1 MKKRIFSLFLATA
14 FVLLCLLAS
23 GCEETTE
30 ATSSVGADAS
40 GESAEESIGG
50 RFFGLDIPED
60 IDFGGKT
67 VRVLTT
73 STAESPATHQIQPN
87 NNELLTAET
96 TTAVFTACAECTRLV
111 EEELGISVEEE
122 VVYTWSRYGGDMYKR
137 IQKDAMSYTGDYVFA
152 MPCSIEASMLS
163 IDGVLYD
170 LNDVPHIDLSREWW
184 CHEFNEGVT
193 VDGST
198 FFAISDIGIVS
209 KEATLFVAFNKK
221 MVESNKLTDK
231 YGYSSLYEM
240 VDKKAWTQDVMFE
253 MAKSVYQD
261 VNGNNKCDLGD
272 VNGLAGQDGAV
283 YNLLTAAGEK
293 IISIENGY
301 PKLTVYN
308 ERAINIIANAQ
319 EYLQDPQSGFISA
332 NDYFGVSNVPV
343 RDAIVPE
350 FKADRLLFFMDAIM
364 NLDLIRDMESDFGVL
379 PTPLYDEHQDD
390 YSSQI
395 GCWSTNCIVVPT
407 FVEGED
413 LEIAGYFIEALS
425 AVSNKKLNPVYYE
438 QTLQYQISRDEDSMR
453 MLDIIFDNRTCEL
466 AEIYHLGIYDTVC
479 GMLKKPVGTFASEYD
494 AIDVLTNDAL
504 EEIVA
509 AYKKNKD
516 K

>member
-1 MKKRIFSLFLATA
+1 
-14 FVLLCLLAS
+14 
-23 GCEETTE
+23 
-30 ATSSVGADAS
+30 
-40 GESAEESIGG
+40 
-50 RFFGLDIPED
+50 
-60 IDFGGKT
+60 
-67 VRVLTT
+67 
-73 STAESPATHQIQPN
+73 
-87 NNELLTAET
+87 
-96 TTAVFTACAECTRLV
+96 
-111 EEELGISVEEE
+111 
-122 VVYTWSRYGGDMYKR
+122 
-137 IQKDAMSYTGDYVFA
+137 

-261 VNGNNKCDLGD
+261 VNANNKCDLGD

-332 NDYFGVSNVPV
+332 NDYYGVSNVPV

-350 FKADRLLFFMDAIM
+350 FKAD
-364 NLDLIRDMESDFGVL
+364 
-379 PTPLYDEHQDD
+379 
-390 YSSQI
+390 
-395 GCWSTNCIVVPT
+395 
-407 FVEGED
+407 
-413 LEIAGYFIEALS
+413 
-425 AVSNKKLNPVYYE
+425 
-438 QTLQYQISRDEDSMR
+438 
-453 MLDIIFDNRTCEL
+453 
-466 AEIYHLGIYDTVC
+466 
-479 GMLKKPVGTFASEYD
+479 
-494 AIDVLTNDAL
+494 
-504 EEIVA
+504 
-509 AYKKNKD
+509 
-516 K
+516 